1 MLDFAKSSSVFCT
14 ALGVGRVY
22 MHHFSGCASQIDL
35 CTPAKTPQETSIA
48 LEANKKARAMLHE
61 AGFADGSPVMR
72 AELCCLRIAHA

>member
-22 MHHFSGCASQIDL
+22 MHYFSGCASQMDL
-35 CTPAKTPQETSIA
+35 CTPAKTPQETLVA

-61 AGFADGSPVMR
+61 AGFADGYRNR
-72 AELCCLRIAHA
+72 ARQLRCLRIAHG